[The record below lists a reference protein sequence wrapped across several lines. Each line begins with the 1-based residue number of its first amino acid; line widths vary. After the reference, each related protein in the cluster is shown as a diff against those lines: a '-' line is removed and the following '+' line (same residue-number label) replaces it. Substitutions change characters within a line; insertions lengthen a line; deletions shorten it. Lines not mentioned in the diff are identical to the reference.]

1 MKIYLIIW
9 FSIIHQLLFDGLR
22 GQKEGDYLEEI
33 CFTIPQGN
41 DIKEFYQ
48 KHPGLIKHKQVG
60 QRVDNMKI
68 IICLVNE

>member
-1 MKIYLIIW
+1 MKIYLIIL

-22 GQKEGDYLEEI
+22 GQEEGDYLEEI

-60 QRVDNMKI
+60 
-68 IICLVNE
+68 